1 MGERRV
7 GVGFPTNI
15 LRRRD
20 IPFIPRLTRLVS
32 GAEDRNGAIL
42 QRYFESPPQSFL
54 ERINRTRVHYVA
66 SSMPREAKYRM
77 LLDQGLSTEIR
88 SNEMSTVK
96 RVAAVR
102 HLIDAIDRDFGDRP
116 IAIQGVACSIGERV
130 DIEKTA
136 DLPELEVRTVWRLIA
151 PAAYDAPMPTP
162 IDIPVNT
169 GVLSQQALTFFDF
182 MYASATSARER
193 ASARQKS
200 KVFPAAVVYDLE
212 NIKVEHCLQRQTKSD
227 NNVAL
232 QLRSMSL
239 PIGRAA
245 REAAVLGLYV
255 CDFPL
260 IS

>member
-7 GVGFPTNI
+7 GVGNPADN
-15 LRRRD
+15 LGPRD
-20 IPFIPRLTRLVS
+20 IPFTGRLMRLVK
-32 GAEDRNGAIL
+32 GTEDRGGAIL
-42 QRYFESPPQSFL
+42 QRYFESPPQRFL
-54 ERINRTRVHYVA
+54 EIINGTRVHYVA
-66 SSMPREAKYRM
+66 SSMPREAKYRI
-77 LLDQGLSTEIR
+77 LLNHGLSEQIR
-88 SNEMSTVK
+88 SNEMSTIK

-151 PAAYDAPMPTP
+151 PAAYDAPMLTP
-162 IDIPVNT
+162 IDIPVNA
-169 GVLSQQALTFFDF
+169 GVLSQQGLTFFDF
-182 MYASATSARER
+182 MYASAANARER

-200 KVFPAAVVYDLE
+200 KVFPAAVVYDLG
-212 NIKVEHCLQRQTKSD
+212 NIKVEHWLQRQTKSD
-227 NNVAL
+227 NNAAL
-232 QLRSMSL
+232 QLRTLGL

>member
-7 GVGFPTNI
+7 GVGNPAYN
-15 LRRRD
+15 LRPRD
-20 IPFIPRLTRLVS
+20 VPFISRLMRLVS
-32 GAEDRNGAIL
+32 KAEDRSGAIL
-42 QRYFESPPQSFL
+42 RHYFESPPQRFL
-54 ERINRTRVHYVA
+54 ERINSTRVHYVG
-66 SSMPREAKYRM
+66 SSMPIDAKYKT
-77 LLDQGLSTEIR
+77 LLNHGLSTKIR
-88 SNEMSTVK
+88 SNDMSAIK

-116 IAIQGVACSIGERV
+116 IAVQGVACSIGERV

-136 DLPELEVRTVWRLIA
+136 DLPELEVRTVWRLIT

-162 IDIPVNT
+162 IDIPVST
-169 GVLSQQALTFFDF
+169 GLLSQQGLTFFDF
-182 MYASATSARER
+182 MYASAASARER

-200 KVFPAAVVYDLE
+200 NIFPAAVVYDLKS
-212 NIKVEHCLQRQTKSD
+212 IKVEHCLQTQTKS
-227 NNVAL
+227 NNNAAL
-232 QLRSMSL
+232 QLRTMGL